1 MRLLKTEG
9 YQLVEANDL
18 PIPFPEYAILSH
30 TWISPKDE
38 ITYQD
43 FKQRK
48 GDIENDIFKQKG
60 WAKLRRY
67 CDRAK
72 RDGWEWAWMD
82 TCCIDKTN
90 PADTQEAINAMFRWY
105 QNAGVCYAYLDDV
118 DTAKVDGCPDSDL
131 DDIAGRDSVADPAS
145 RTRTTLKG
153 YLIHAKW
160 FTRGW
165 TLQELLAPPYLVFV
179 DTSWRRIGTRESWAD
194 EIKQASRIE
203 ARHLTNFNPTDFISC
218 SIAMRFSWASS
229 RLTTVE
235 EDETY
240 SLLGLFGISLP
251 LIYGEGRRQAF
262 DRLQRKLITIYN
274 DDSIFAWKIAQ
285 SKSMRSAESQEK
297 GKTTSCESH
306 HRPSS
311 LERHT
316 KHHLLTLSAAN
327 EYDRGILAPSI
338 REYWDASNIEALGLY
353 GNSFSMTNQG
363 LEIKAQRWA
372 RKDDPMECFIRLS
385 CGPGADDHLGSTRIV
400 IRLKRVNNIYDRIKL
415 DELHDMSTIGL
426 DNWEEEFSQEPI
438 VIRASNYS
446 NVSISSS
453 IFALE
458 YPEQTKV
465 GKKYFVDYDPSHNAK
480 VQLLDDSDSRQGLRK
495 DELMLRPNRLV
506 FVNIE
511 LQSETSS
518 SQLDVVINLS
528 DKSFPS
534 VGIYSRG
541 QGPWER
547 LGDPL
552 NESTYTYEQL
562 ADHLHYKVAREPA
575 YQAVV
580 VDERED
586 AVVGVC
592 LLPRPRQP
600 RTFQRPADKA
610 NWATSKE
617 YVLKITFQQN
627 GDNDQEATERN
638 AKRRRLGQ

>member
-1 MRLLKTEG
+1 MGEQLAESVNMRLLRTEG
-9 YQLVEANDL
+9 YQLVEAND
-18 PIPFPEYAILSH
+18 ISAPFPEYAILSH

-67 CDRAK
+67 CDRAA

-105 QNAGVCYAYLDDV
+105 QNAGICYAYLDDV
-118 DTAKVDGCPDSDL
+118 DVDKIIDCPDFDL
-131 DDIAGRDSVADPAS
+131 DGIAGRHNVADPMSFPHMA
-145 RTRTTLKG
+145 LKAF
-153 YLIHAKW
+153 LIKAKW

-179 DTSWRRIGTRESWAD
+179 DQAWRRIGTRESWAD

-203 ARHLTNFNPTDFISC
+203 ARHLTNFSPTDFISC
-218 SIAMRFSWASS
+218 SIAMRFSWASR

-251 LIYGEGRRQAF
+251 LIYGEGRWRAF
-262 DRLQRKLITIYN
+262 NRLQRELITVYN
-274 DDSIFAWKIAQ
+274 DDSIFAWKFEQ
-285 SKSMRSAESQEK
+285 SRNMRSAESQEK
-297 GKTTSCESH
+297 
-306 HRPSS
+306 
-311 LERHT
+311 
-316 KHHLLTLSAAN
+316 AN
-327 EYDRGILAPSI
+327 EHGRGILAPSI

-353 GNSFSMTNQG
+353 GNSFAMTNKG
-363 LEIKAQRWA
+363 LEIKAKRWTH
-372 RKDDPMECFIRLS
+372 KDDPTACLIRLS
-385 CGPGADDHLGSTRIV
+385 CGPGAENHLGSNRLV
-400 IRLKRVNNIYDRIKL
+400 IPLKRVNDTYDRI
-415 DELHDMSTIGL
+415 ELNEIHDMSTIRL
-426 DNWEEEFSQEPI
+426 ADWEEDSSQEPT

-446 NVSISSS
+446 NIAISSS
-453 IFALE
+453 VFALDC
-458 YPEQTKV
+458 PETIKV
-465 GKKYFVDYDPSHNAK
+465 GKKYFIDFDSSHSTK
-480 VQLLDDSDSRQGLRK
+480 VQLLDDSDSIQGLAK
-495 DELMLRPNRLV
+495 NELMLRPNRLV

-511 LQSETSS
+511 LQNETSN

-528 DKSFPS
+528 DRSFPS

-541 QGPWER
+541 QEPWER

-552 NESTYTYEQL
+552 DESTYTYEQL

-627 GDNDQEATERN
+627 GDNDQEAAERN